1 MGIRRVPPSGAERGH
16 LCQASGVG
24 LACAHTG
31 HSSAHCCHDHLS
43 AAREGIYGAR
53 RPSALSGG
61 LSLTPGVPLHPPFF
75 SSFCPDCW
83 WQRQAHANATTL
95 PSPVDGCGE
104 QRRPHRWPLQPLGEG
119 QTHGS
124 TVRGCALWS
133 SGQEPSMSNTPHPM
147 CPCHLGADS
156 CLSSGSCAT
165 GGRPGH
171 PWMPLGR
178 GSMRAQQAARDAE
191 ALASVFTA
199 GDTGAGGGLPV
210 PDTLS
215 GLVKPGES

>member
-1 MGIRRVPPSGAERGH
+1 
-16 LCQASGVG
+16 
-24 LACAHTG
+24 
-31 HSSAHCCHDHLS
+31 
-43 AAREGIYGAR
+43 
-53 RPSALSGG
+53 
-61 LSLTPGVPLHPPFF
+61 
-75 SSFCPDCW
+75 
-83 WQRQAHANATTL
+83 
-95 PSPVDGCGE
+95 
-104 QRRPHRWPLQPLGEG
+104 
-119 QTHGS
+119 
-124 TVRGCALWS
+124 
-133 SGQEPSMSNTPHPM
+133 MSNTPHPM

-191 ALASVFTA
+191 ALASVLTA